1 MMSPASAR
9 RGVDAGEASTPTQQ
23 FTLRIPMIPVG
34 KGRPRFQRS
43 TGRTYTPAQ
52 TESAEAQI
60 RYAWIE
66 AGRPRLPDDTPI
78 SMRIT
83 AHIPRPAGHF
93 KKDGQLSAAGV
104 RAGDWWSRKK
114 PDVDN
119 AAKLIMDALEGFAY
133 RSDACIV
140 SLHAVK
146 LWTDLTPSI
155 HINAKT
161 VGGEE

>member
-78 SMRIT
+78 SVGVT
-83 AHIPRPAGHF
+83 LEIPRPAGHF
-93 KKDGQLSAAGV
+93 KKNGELSAAGR
-104 RAGDWWSRKK
+104 RAGRVWCRQK
-114 PDVDN
+114 PDIDN
-119 AAKLIMDALEGFAY
+119 AMKLVMDALEGFAY
-133 RSDACIV
+133 RSDACV
-140 SLHAVK
+140 VELTASK
-146 LWTDLTPSI
+146 LWTRGAPCVIVDME
-155 HINAKT
+155 HI
-161 VGGEE
+161 GGEA